1 MRSLFF
7 VAWLLELALTAASWW
22 WLPEQVGDPGKTM
35 GRTGF
40 VLLMLALSVLV
51 PWQCVDG
58 AAWMARRF
66 PSAMNLPNKA
76 YWLAPERREAT
87 VVRLREAMAP
97 LGLLLVVHF
106 AGLQLFM
113 LQRSGVAA
121 IALPQPFWLAGA
133 GLLALLLVAWVI
145 QLHRRFAL
153 PTTAAPEVPVSRQPR
168 RPERRP
174 RA

>member
-1 MRSLFF
+1 MRVLFL
-7 VAWLLELALTAASWW
+7 VAWLLELGFTAATWF

-35 GRTGF
+35 GRSAF
-40 VLLMLALSVLV
+40 VLMMLALSVAV

-58 AAWMARRF
+58 VAWIARRM
-66 PSAMNLPNKA
+66 SGALDLPNKA

-87 VVRLREAMAP
+87 LIRLREAMTP
-97 LGLLLVVHF
+97 LGLLLLAHF

-113 LQRSGVAA
+113 LLRSRPE
-121 IALPQPFWLAGA
+121 LPQIPQTLWWIGVVLAV
-133 GLLALLLVAWVI
+133 LLFIGWII

-153 PTTAAPEVPVSRQPR
+153 PANASPVPVSRQVR
-168 RPERRP
+168 RPQRRP

>member
-1 MRSLFF
+1 MRSLFLA
-7 VAWLLELALTAASWW
+7 AWLLELGLTAASWW
-22 WLPEQVGDPGKTM
+22 WLPERVGDPGKTM

-40 VLLMLALSVLV
+40 VLLMLTLSVAV
-51 PWQCVDG
+51 PWQCVEG
-58 AAWMARRF
+58 VAWIARRF
-66 PSAMNLPNKA
+66 PSSMNLPNKA

-87 VVRLREAMAP
+87 LIRLRDAMAP
-97 LGLLLVVHF
+97 LGLLLVVHL

-121 IALPQPFWLAGA
+121 IALPQQLWLAGA
-133 GLLALLLVAWVI
+133 GLLALLLVAWVV

-153 PTTAAPEVPVSRQPR
+153 PATVAPEAPLSRQPR